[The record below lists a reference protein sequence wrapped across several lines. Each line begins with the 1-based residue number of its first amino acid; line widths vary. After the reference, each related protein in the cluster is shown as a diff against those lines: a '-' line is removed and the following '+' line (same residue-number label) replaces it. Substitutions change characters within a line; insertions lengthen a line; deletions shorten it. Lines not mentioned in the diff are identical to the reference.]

1 MARVMITG
9 ASQGLGRATALELI
23 GRGHDVIATARDAS
37 TLADLDA
44 VERLQLDVTDQASVD
59 AAVAAAGTVD
69 AFISNAGQTARG
81 SVESTPLSEV
91 QRLFELNT
99 VGALRVTQALLPQ
112 MRERRAGRIIYVSSI
127 LGRIT
132 IPLVSG
138 YAASKWALEA
148 FAESLAIETA
158 PFGISV
164 SLLQPGRLLTK
175 GPESANSF
183 IAADDPYAA
192 ALSALAGP
200 VGDPVDDAIT
210 AEEAASVI
218 ADALEADVPALRV
231 PVGAAA
237 TFGLSDRR
245 AAPDDVPFIWQPR
258 VS

>member
-1 MARVMITG
+1 MARVLITG

-23 GRGHDVIATARDAS
+23 GRGHDVIATARDVN
-37 TLADLDA
+37 TLSDLDA

-59 AAVAAAGTVD
+59 AAITAAGTVD
-69 AFISNAGQTARG
+69 AFISNAGQTVHG

-99 VGALRVTQALLPQ
+99 LGALRVTQGLLPQ
-112 MRERRAGRIIYVSSI
+112 MRTRESGRIIYVSSI
-127 LGRIT
+127 LGRIAV
-132 IPLVSG
+132 PLVSA

-148 FAESLAIETA
+148 IAESLAIETG

-164 SLLQPGRLLTK
+164 SLLEPGRLLTK
-175 GPESANSF
+175 GNESANNF
-183 IAADDPYAA
+183 IAVDDPYAA
-192 ALSALAGP
+192 AFSALAGP
-200 VGDPVDDAIT
+200 GGDPVDDAIS

-218 ADALEADVPALRV
+218 ADTLEADAPAVRV

-237 TFGLSDRR
+237 TFGLMDRR
-245 AAPDDVPFIWQPR
+245 AAPDDEAFVWRPR